1 MASESLPWLPMEMN
15 LETLNA
21 CPICGTEHIRTI
33 DAVSNIC
40 ECEPCGYVFDN
51 PRPTI
56 EELVAFYSQPAKYDS
71 WLSEEQARD
80 QLWKRRLKQVLSV
93 TKPGSLLDVGAGI
106 GQFLDL
112 ARPHFS
118 SVSGTEVSES
128 AIQIARKKYGLE
140 LMRGEIHT
148 VDFGTTQ
155 FDNITVF
162 HVLEHVPNPRLV
174 IERCER
180 LLPTGGVLVIAV
192 PNDVQSLR
200 ARTKRF
206 LRTVGVPKFRKT
218 GRLGLPKLVLDG
230 SLSEIHLSHFTP
242 VALKRLVEKLG
253 FSVVWNTLD
262 PYFAAS
268 GTGKW
273 KQGGYYECCR
283 ALNFFLR
290 TNFYDTILLVARK
303 GISQAAS

>member
-1 MASESLPWLPMEMN
+1 MEMN
-15 LETLNA
+15 LETLNV
-21 CPICGTEHIRTI
+21 CPLCGTEHIRTV
-33 DAVSNIC
+33 DPVSNIC

-56 EELVAFYSQPAKYDS
+56 EKLVAFYSQPAKYDT
-71 WLSEEQARD
+71 WLSQEQARD

-93 TKPGSLLDVGAGI
+93 GRPGSLLDVGAGI
-106 GQFLDL
+106 GQFLNL

-128 AIQIARKKYGLE
+128 AIEIARKKYGLE
-140 LMRGEIHT
+140 LMRGEINA

-174 IERCER
+174 IERCAA
-180 LLPTGGVLVIAV
+180 LLPAGGVLVIAV

-200 ARTKRF
+200 VRTKRF
-206 LRTVGVPKFRKT
+206 LRTIGVPKFRKT
-218 GRLGLPKLVLDG
+218 GTLGLPRVVLDG
-230 SLSEIHLSHFTP
+230 SISEIHLSHFTA
-242 VALKRLVEKLG
+242 VALKRLVEKFG
-253 FSVVWNTLD
+253 FSVVRNTLD
-262 PYFAAS
+262 PYYVAS
-268 GTGKW
+268 GIGKW

-283 ALNFFLR
+283 AVKFVLR
-290 TNFYDTILLVARK
+290 MNLYDTILLVARK